1 MNAPLAVVTGATGQ
15 DGAYLCR
22 ALLDDGWRVCG
33 TRRADGG
40 DDALWRLHEL
50 GIAAHPALELRPFDL
65 ADASACAVF
74 VGMLKPAQVFHLA
87 AVSSVAAAFDVPL
100 AALATSGTACAN
112 LLDAIRRY
120 APDTRL
126 VYASSAEL
134 FDAPRVDETVP
145 PRARSPYAL
154 AKLAGHAAVQ
164 AYRASYGVHASAAI
178 LFNHES
184 PLRGA
189 GFVTRKIAAAA
200 ARAACGSDE
209 VLALGNLDARRDFG
223 YAPDYV
229 AAMRAMAA
237 RDAPSDYV
245 LATGVATSVRVF
257 VTTVYAAAGIALRW
271 SGAGVDECAHD
282 THGVLRV
289 RIDPALLRPLDAAV
303 QCGDAD
309 KARRELGFAPSL
321 DIAGLARTML
331 DAELRRLAR

>member
-1 MNAPLAVVTGATGQ
+1 MSAPLAIVTGATGQ

-33 TRRADGG
+33 TRRAGG
-40 DDALWRLHEL
+40 DEALWRLREL
-50 GIAAHPALELRPFDL
+50 GIAAHPWLDLRTLDL
-65 ADASACAVF
+65 ADENACDDLVAT
-74 VGMLKPAQVFHLA
+74 LKPAQVFHLA
-87 AVSSVAAAFDVPL
+87 AVSSVAAAFEAPL
-100 AALATSGTACAN
+100 AALAASGTACAN
-112 LLDAIRRY
+112 LLDAMRRH
-120 APDTRL
+120 APDARL

-134 FDAPRVDETVP
+134 FDAPHVDESVQ
-145 PRARSPYAL
+145 PRARSPYAF
-154 AKLAGHAAVQ
+154 AKLVGHAAVQ

-189 GFVTRKIAAAA
+189 GFVTRKIAATA
-200 ARAACGSDE
+200 ARVARGSDE
-209 VLALGNLDARRDFG
+209 ALALGNLSAQRDFG

-271 SGAGVDECAHD
+271 SGAGIDERAHD
-282 THGVLRV
+282 AQGVLRV
-289 RIDPALLRPLDAAV
+289 RVDPGLLRPLDAAV
-303 QCGDAD
+303 QRGDAA